1 VALKLSDIHQ
11 PQDELKDTKA
21 APKLWKREEMEQ
33 LKELFKDDL
42 KTGPIEEAKVKEK
55 LLT

>member
-1 VALKLSDIHQ
+1 MALKLSDIHQ

-33 LKELFKDDL
+33 LKELFKEDL